1 MENLISDSSFEI
13 YHNSEGYRMLNPRI
27 LTTYPNE
34 KNSFDV
40 FMGVDGVYTFPFKTE
55 SEGNTFRAWVISKDS
70 VYAKSISLSATGKLN
85 NYVQKAWDKYG
96 AEYLKLF
103 PLATTNS
110 TSEAINSK
118 YDPEKVAGAITS
130 GATAISSLA
139 TMTQAFKGDG
149 TKPPSQRK
157 QLKQVCGRKPLF
169 KKKRVEYDKCVANY
183 NANKSNIAPQ
193 PQPTNDKPLAPPP
206 PPDNKKR
213 NIIIGVVVVAL
224 IVGAYVGYKKGLFIK
239 K

>member
-13 YHNSEGYRMLNPRI
+13 YHNSEGYRMLNSRI

-40 FMGVDGVYTFPFKTE
+40 FMGFDGVYTFPFKTE
-55 SEGNTFRAWVISKDS
+55 IEGNTFRAWVISKDS

-110 TSEAINSK
+110 K

-130 GATAISSLA
+130 TAGAISSVG
-139 TMTQAFKGDG
+139 TTIQAFKGDG
-149 TKPPSQRK
+149 KKPPSPRK
-157 QLKQVCGRKPLF
+157 ALKEVCGRKPLF

-183 NANKSNIAPQ
+183 NVNKSNTAPQ
-193 PQPTNDKPLAPPP
+193 PQPTNDNPLAPPP
-206 PPDNKKR
+206 PPLDNKKR